1 MTETGGQGGAALAHA
16 GGGVAVGTSLD
27 TAAPQIL
34 DAEGLIAG
42 VAPCERRFTLRNEH
56 GLHARTATQFV
67 QLAARFSSVIEV
79 EKDGRVHDGKSVV
92 GVLMLLA
99 DKGSGIT
106 VRARGEDA
114 GPALAALGELIEG
127 RFGEQSG

>member
-1 MTETGGQGGAALAHA
+1 MTERGGEIMAESPRAAVA
-16 GGGVAVGTSLD
+16 GGTGLELGGGSARDG
-27 TAAPQIL
+27 
-34 DAEGLIAG
+34 AEALPGGL
-42 VAPCERRFTLRNEH
+42 VPCERHLTLRNEH

-67 QLAARFSSVIEV
+67 QLAARYTSAIEV

-114 GPALAALGELIEG
+114 VQAVAALGELIEG

>member
-1 MTETGGQGGAALAHA
+1 MTEGSGQAMTESVA
-16 GGGVAVGTSLD
+16 GGLV
-27 TAAPQIL
+27 
-34 DAEGLIAG
+34 
-42 VAPCERRFTLRNEH
+42 PCERHFTLRNEH

-67 QLAARFSSVIEV
+67 QLAARYGSTIEV

-114 GPALAALGELIEG
+114 AQAIAALGELIEG
-127 RFGEQSG
+127 RFGEQVS